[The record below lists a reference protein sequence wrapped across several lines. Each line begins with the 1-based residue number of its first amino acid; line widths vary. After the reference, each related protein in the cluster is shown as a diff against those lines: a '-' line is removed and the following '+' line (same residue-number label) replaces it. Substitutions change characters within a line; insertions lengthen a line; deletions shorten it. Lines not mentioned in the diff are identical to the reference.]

1 MKRWIAAF
9 LLLCMLA
16 GLLSACSPS
25 GGDERTEPLTQDVS
39 PQSYTETKDGVTLRV
54 TVQNPVCRP
63 GDTVEVEAVVTNASD
78 ETIEYWLPMS
88 TPELHLEIRA
98 KIGNDAF
105 EFPDI
110 DVYGKPGDT
119 AIGHGSL
126 APGAS
131 YTQKMRFYA
140 GSAAEGQNVDGWSE
154 VAKTPASSGRYAGTA
169 VFRWDNQENLKDG
182 KSVAVAFPITVQA
195 D

>member
-16 GLLSACSPS
+16 ISLSACSPS
-25 GGDERTEPLTQDVS
+25 GTEESTAPQTEGVSVS
-39 PQSYTETKDGVTLRV
+39 PQTDTQTKDGVTLRV

-88 TPELHLEIRA
+88 TPELHLEIRT

-105 EFPDI
+105 
-110 DVYGKPGDT
+110 
-119 AIGHGSL
+119 
-126 APGAS
+126 
-131 YTQKMRFYA
+131 
-140 GSAAEGQNVDGWSE
+140 
-154 VAKTPASSGRYAGTA
+154 
-169 VFRWDNQENLKDG
+169 
-182 KSVAVAFPITVQA
+182 AFPITVQA

>member
-25 GGDERTEPLTQDVS
+25 GGDERTEPLTKDVS

-131 YTQKMRFYA
+131 YTQKMRFMPGRQKRVQTEA
-140 GSAAEGQNVDGWSE
+140 GRRRKKRPPLPGAMRAQ
-154 VAKTPASSGRYAGTA
+154 PCSGGIIKRT
-169 VFRWDNQENLKDG
+169 
-182 KSVAVAFPITVQA
+182 
-195 D
+195 

>member
-1 MKRWIAAF
+1 MKRWAAVF

-16 GLLSACSPS
+16 GLTSACSPS

-39 PQSYTETKDGVTLRV
+39 PQSYTETKEGVTLRV

-63 GDTVEVEAVVTNASD
+63 GDTIEVEAIVTNESD
-78 ETIEYWLPMS
+78 ETLEYWMPMS
-88 TPELHLEIRA
+88 TPELHLEIET
-98 KIGNDAF
+98 KIKNDSF
-105 EFPDI
+105 VFPDI
-110 DVYGKPGDT
+110 DMYEKAGDT
-119 AIGHGSL
+119 VIGYGRL

-140 GSAAEGQNVDGWSE
+140 GSAQADASAGWE
-154 VAKTPASSGRYAGTA
+154 KAKKTPAPAGRYEGTA
-169 VFRWDNQENLKDG
+169 VFRWDNQEDLKDG
-182 KSVAVAFPITVQA
+182 KSVVIAFSITVQA

>member
-25 GGDERTEPLTQDVS
+25 GGDERTEPLTKDVS

-88 TPELHLEIRA
+88 TPKLHLEIRA

-110 DVYGKPGDT
+110 DGYGKPGDT

-140 GSAAEGQNVDGWSE
+140 GSAKEGTDGGWE
-154 VAKTPASSGRYAGTA
+154 KAKKTPASSGRYAGTA

>member
-1 MKRWIAAF
+1 MRATRRLNI
-9 LLLCMLA
+9 
-16 GLLSACSPS
+16 G
-25 GGDERTEPLTQDVS
+25 
-39 PQSYTETKDGVTLRV
+39 
-54 TVQNPVCRP
+54 CRCQRQ
-63 GDTVEVEAVVTNASD
+63 
-78 ETIEYWLPMS
+78 
-88 TPELHLEIRA
+88 LHLEIRA

-140 GSAAEGQNVDGWSE
+140 GSAKEGTDGGWE
-154 VAKTPASSGRYAGTA
+154 KAKKRPPLPGAMRAQPCSGGIIKRT
-169 VFRWDNQENLKDG
+169 
-182 KSVAVAFPITVQA
+182 
-195 D
+195 

>member
-25 GGDERTEPLTQDVS
+25 GGDERTEPLTKDVS

-78 ETIEYWLPMS
+78 ETIEYCCRCQRRSCIW
-88 TPELHLEIRA
+88 R
-98 KIGNDAF
+98 
-105 EFPDI
+105 
-110 DVYGKPGDT
+110 
-119 AIGHGSL
+119 
-126 APGAS
+126 
-131 YTQKMRFYA
+131 
-140 GSAAEGQNVDGWSE
+140 
-154 VAKTPASSGRYAGTA
+154 SGRKLGTTLLNFLILMCMA
-169 VFRWDNQENLKDG
+169 SQGIPR
-182 KSVAVAFPITVQA
+182 SVTAALHPALPTPRR
-195 D
+195 

>member
-1 MKRWIAAF
+1 
-9 LLLCMLA
+9 MLA
-16 GLLSACSPS
+16 GLTSACSPS

-63 GDTVEVEAVVTNASD
+63 GDTIEVEAIVTNESD
-78 ETIEYWLPMS
+78 ETLEYWMPMS
-88 TPELHLEIRA
+88 TPELHLEIET
-98 KIGNDAF
+98 KIKNDSF
-105 EFPDI
+105 VFPDI
-110 DVYGKPGDT
+110 DMYEKAGDT
-119 AIGHGSL
+119 VIGYGRL

-140 GSAAEGQNVDGWSE
+140 GSAQADASAGWE
-154 VAKTPASSGRYAGTA
+154 KAKKTPAPAGRYEGTA
-169 VFRWDNQENLKDG
+169 VFRWDNQEDLKDG
-182 KSVAVAFPITVQA
+182 KSVVIAFSITVQA

>member
-25 GGDERTEPLTQDVS
+25 GGDERTEPLTKDVS

-63 GDTVEVEAVVTNASD
+63 GDTVEVEAVVTNASGK
-78 ETIEYWLPMS
+78 EIQYYLPTTTNNM
-88 TPELHLEIRA
+88 HFEITVEI
-98 KIGNDAF
+98 KKNDF
-105 EFPDI
+105 SFVDL
-110 DVYGKPGDT
+110 DVYQKPMN
-119 AIGHGSL
+119 AEEGHGSL

-140 GSAAEGQNVDGWSE
+140 GSAKEGTDGGWE
-154 VAKTPASSGRYAGTA
+154 KAKKTPASAGRYAGTA

>member
-1 MKRWIAAF
+1 
-9 LLLCMLA
+9 
-16 GLLSACSPS
+16 
-25 GGDERTEPLTQDVS
+25 
-39 PQSYTETKDGVTLRV
+39 
-54 TVQNPVCRP
+54 
-63 GDTVEVEAVVTNASD
+63 
-78 ETIEYWLPMS
+78 MS

-110 DVYGKPGDT
+110 DVYGKPRDT

-140 GSAAEGQNVDGWSE
+140 GSAKRVQTEAGRRRKKRPPLPGAMRAQ
-154 VAKTPASSGRYAGTA
+154 PCSGGIIKRT
-169 VFRWDNQENLKDG
+169 
-182 KSVAVAFPITVQA
+182 
-195 D
+195 